1 MSTLLEPITQVSA
14 TSDGGEQAGNVHVA
28 GECLHCGL
36 PIASDAAIHDPN
48 QDHRFC
54 CSGCHAAYQLIA
66 GEGLEQYYELRRRFS
81 ERPESAV
88 DPELLARSFV
98 DLDAPRFTEQ
108 HVQKMPG
115 GRMQVTLRLHGIHCV
130 ACVWLLER
138 LPQIQPGVID
148 ARVNL
153 AKSTIELVW
162 DGGAL
167 KLSQIAHQIAKLGYR
182 AAPLGSSKL
191 ALEQKKLVRQQ
202 LVQIAI
208 AGACS
213 GNVMLIALGIYLGE
227 WTGMAAEHLQL
238 LRFAC
243 TAVGLVSLLG
253 PGSVFFRG
261 AWAALV
267 ARTPHMDLPI
277 ALGLGV
283 GAVSGVWNTLA
294 GHGEL
299 YYDSLSM
306 LVFLLLIG
314 RALQAWQQRS
324 ACDAVDLLQQL
335 TPGTAQRVRDGL
347 VETVPIEEI
356 VAGDTL
362 EVRAG
367 ETLPVD
373 GIVLLGS
380 SEIDTSLLTGES
392 IPQVVDVGQSV
403 TAGTLNRSRTLRVQ
417 AERVGAETR
426 LAGLLTA
433 IERAGIQKTPIVQWA
448 DRISG
453 IFVIVVTCLALV
465 VGTAWWF
472 IDREVWSDRVIAV
485 LIVACPCALGLA
497 TPLAIAV
504 ALGRSARRG
513 ILIKG
518 GGPLQ
523 RLARPGTL
531 ILDKT
536 GTLTEGRLA
545 LQSWE
550 GDLPTLALAAAA
562 EAGNQHPVAQAV
574 RDAWA
579 ERETMP
585 NTFIGAENITSH
597 LGSGVTAD
605 VAGQRVVVGNRKL
618 HEASNCL
625 IDKEIDARCQEIV
638 AAGQSPLLVS
648 VDGRIVGLAAIGDS
662 LRPEARQV
670 LERLSLCGWKI
681 HILSGDHPRIVS
693 QIAAQLGLAEENCHG
708 GVSPEGKLKFVQ
720 ECLAAGG
727 PVVMVGD
734 GVNDAAALAA
744 ADVGIAVR
752 GGAEASMQVADIFLA
767 NGSLTGIEEIILSS
781 QRTLKIIRRNSVA
794 SLFYN
799 FTSVSLAAIGW
810 LHPLAAAL
818 LMPVSSLTVV
828 AVTLWGQVDR
838 TKRSTRPIG

>member
-1 MSTLLEPITQVSA
+1 MSTLIDSPSSA
-14 TSDGGEQAGNVHVA
+14 NRSHDSAECIN

-36 PIASDAAIHDPN
+36 PIAADAHGED
-48 QDHRFC
+48 QRFC
-54 CSGCHAAYQLIA
+54 CSGCHAAYQLIS
-66 GEGLEQYYELRRRFS
+66 GEGLEEYYELRRKFS
-81 ERPESAV
+81 DRPESSV
-88 DPELLARSFV
+88 DPELAAHSFV

-108 HVQKMPG
+108 HVQLLPG
-115 GRMQVTLRLHGIHCV
+115 GRMQTTLRLHGIHCA

-138 LPQIQPGVID
+138 MPQIQPGVID

-153 AKSTIELVW
+153 PKSTIDLVW
-162 DGGAL
+162 HADQV
-167 KLSQIAHQIAKLGYR
+167 KLSQIAHQVASLGYR

-213 GNVMLIALGIYLGE
+213 GNVMLLALAIYLGE

-261 AWAALV
+261 AWAAI
-267 ARTPHMDLPI
+267 RTRTSHMDLPI

-335 TPGTAQRVRDGL
+335 TPGTALRVRDGL
-347 VETVPIEEI
+347 VETVPIEAI
-356 VAGDTL
+356 VPGDIL

-367 ETLPVD
+367 DMLPVD
-373 GIVLLGS
+373 GSVVLGT

-392 IPQVVDVGQSV
+392 LPQVVAIGDEV
-403 TAGTLNRSRTLRVQ
+403 TAGTLNHSRTLRIQ
-417 AERVGAETR
+417 AVRVGTETR

-433 IERAGIQKTPIVQWA
+433 IEQAGIQKTPIVQWA
-448 DRISG
+448 DRVSG
-453 IFVIVVTCLALV
+453 IFVMVVTCVALV

-513 ILIKG
+513 VLIKG

-536 GTLTEGRLA
+536 GTLTEGCLTILEWQGDQRALA
-545 LQSWE
+545 W
-550 GDLPTLALAAAA
+550 AAAA
-562 EAGNQHPVAQAV
+562 EVGNQHPVAQAL
-574 RDAWA
+574 RA
-579 ERETMP
+579 ELDRRESSASAT
-585 NTFIGAENITSH
+585 AQNITSH
-597 LGSGVTAD
+597 LGSGVSAWIE
-605 VAGQRVVVGNRKL
+605 GHKVVVGNRKL
-618 HEASNCL
+618 QLSEGCAMEEL
-625 IDKEIDARCQEIV
+625 TDAKLNSIV
-638 AAGQSPLLVS
+638 AGGQSPLLVS
-648 VDGRIVGLAAIGDS
+648 IDGRVAGVAALGDS
-662 LRPEARQV
+662 LRPEAQQV
-670 LERLSLCGWKI
+670 LERLALRGWKL
-681 HILSGDHPRIVS
+681 HILSGDHPRIV
-693 QIAAQLGLAEENCHG
+693 AQLAERLRLPGENCHG
-708 GVSPEGKLKFVQ
+708 GVSPEGKLEFVQ
-720 ECLAAGG
+720 ACLNAGG

-752 GGAEASMQVADIFLA
+752 GGAEASMQAADIYLA
-767 NGSLTGIEEIILSS
+767 NGSLAGIEDIICSS
-781 QRTLKIIRRNSVA
+781 QRTLRIIRRNSVA
-794 SLFYN
+794 SLLYN
-799 FTSVSLAAIGW
+799 FMSVSLASVGW

-828 AVTLWGQVDR
+828 AVTLWGQADPKTHR
-838 TKRSTRPIG
+838 QSHRPKKDIAT